1 MTLDNTICL
10 DVETAHGTGVLQR
23 VYLTELG
30 LLMGK
35 VFFPNEG
42 IFINYLLSDIDKNHN
57 LKFNPSSLVK
67 RRQEMSLA

>member
-10 DVETAHGTGVLQR
+10 DVETAHGNGVLQR

-42 IFINYLLSDIDKNHN
+42 IFINYLLSDIDKNLN